1 MLYNDSNFHGYDLL
15 KDLLSQDSNFS
26 KVVKENLENGKI
38 RFFDERE
45 WDKIRNQNFHTP
57 DNAIRNFYDLFALG
71 YNIGSCVFTSR
82 TLSYSYNDVD
92 IVTGILPVL
101 KGTKNAEEEGGHG
114 WLERDD
120 EIIDTSLLLVIDKTL
135 KKDLGYIEEY
145 RLTQFDL
152 NRNPRYQS
160 RKEYVND
167 LSLRPK
173 KSNK

>member
-1 MLYNDSNFHGYDLL
+1 M
-15 KDLLSQDSNFS
+15 
-26 KVVKENLENGKI
+26 
-38 RFFDERE
+38 
-45 WDKIRNQNFHTP
+45 
-57 DNAIRNFYDLFALG
+57 FALG

-101 KGTKNAEEEGGHG
+101 KGTKNAEEEGRHG